1 MRRKMHIKKGDSVL
15 VIAGDSKGQQG
26 KVLDMEIKK
35 ERAYVEGVNLIS
47 KHTKPNSKNTKG
59 GILKKEAAIHVSNL
73 MLIDPSNGAPTRIGR
88 KLNDKDK
95 LVRYSKKTGE
105 EIK

>member
-1 MRRKMHIKKGDSVL
+1 MRRKMHIKKGDTVVVL
-15 VIAGDSKGQQG
+15 AGDSRGQQG
-26 KVLDMEIKK
+26 KVLEMEIKK
-35 ERAYVEGVNLIS
+35 ERAFVEGVNLIS

-73 MLIDPSNGAPTRIGR
+73 MLIDPSNGSPTRVGR
-88 KLNDKDK
+88 RLNAKDK